1 MSKLIFDRDF
11 LVGGQFYN
19 VVLPKSLPVPKEIMT
34 YIYGDCFGDVEKS
47 TELNLLKYLWK
58 VKENLNMYRCL
69 CKSKEHLVKWHDHEN
84 QIQMFRDIKVQ
95 DFKANGIF
103 EKLDINS
110 KLPLNEEIVKYMV
123 GYICGYDAIPDGY
136 CFKSNEFLIQ
146 ILQRCYQ
153 YKNESTTFICKCE
166 KHLNYY

>member
-1 MSKLIFDRDF
+1 MSKFVFERDF
-11 LVGGQFYN
+11 EEGGQFYN
-19 VVLPKSLPVPKEIMT
+19 LVLPKSLPVPYEIMT
-34 YIYGDCFGDVEKS
+34 YIYGDYCDIEKS
-47 TELNLLKYLWK
+47 TELNLLKCLWK
-58 VKENLNMYRCL
+58 VKENVIMYKCL
-69 CKSKEHLVKWHDHEN
+69 CKSKEHLVSYYDHEN
-84 QIQMFRDIKVQ
+84 QIHMFRDIKVQ

-123 GYICGYDAIPDGY
+123 GYIYNFDTLPDGY